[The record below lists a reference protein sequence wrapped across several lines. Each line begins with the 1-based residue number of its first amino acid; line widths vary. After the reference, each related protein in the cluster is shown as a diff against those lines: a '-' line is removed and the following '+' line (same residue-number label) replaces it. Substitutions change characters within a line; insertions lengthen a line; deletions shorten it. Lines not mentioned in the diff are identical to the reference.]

1 MQHSTPKDRRGK
13 TVRAVLATVVIAA
26 TTLAMSVAS
35 ATEDV
40 AQKIA
45 DHFSTVKTMTGE
57 FVQFGPQGQQIGGKF
72 FIERPGKL
80 RFNYEKPSPVR
91 VISDGKTV
99 VIGNSKLKT
108 WDIYPLSKTPLKL
121 LLGQRIDINGA
132 TVKSVKVDSDLTTV
146 TLGDRSI
153 FGTSTIA
160 MMFDT
165 QTYDLRQWTITDAQG
180 KDTTVMI
187 FNVQTGVTFADSV
200 FEVPY
205 DEVHA
210 SNEGR

>member
-121 LLGQRIDINGA
+121 LLGQRIDIKGA

>member
-1 MQHSTPKDRRGK
+1 MRESIRKNRTGNILR
-13 TVRAVLATVVIAA
+13 TVIAA
-26 TTLAMSVAS
+26 TVITAMTFVMSVAN
-35 ATEDV
+35 AADDV

-57 FVQFGPQGQQIGGKF
+57 FVQFGPKGQQIGGKF

-99 VIGNSKLKT
+99 VIGNAKLKT

-121 LLGQRIDINGA
+121 LLGEWIDLNGA
-132 TVKSVKVDSDLTTV
+132 MVKSVKVDSDLTTV
-146 TLGDRSI
+146 ILGDRSI
-153 FGTSTIA
+153 FGSSTIA

-187 FNVQTGVTFADSV
+187 FNVQTGVTFAESV

-205 DEVHA
+205 NEVHA